1 MARATTEKTTP
12 ATKSTRT
19 VRAEPVIEKT
29 EQPKDQF
36 VLRIPRL
43 NFRNGSLNAYLVF
56 VVVIFAFILGMLTN
70 KVLYLENQVKTN
82 ANANTAAQANPQ
94 AAIPTA
100 VPPPA
105 VVKVDNGHLPLKGDS
120 NAKVTIVEFSDFQC
134 PFCKQYFDQ
143 TDSQIQ
149 DQYVKTGKVKFA
161 YRQFPLTSI
170 HPNAE
175 KAAEAAEC
183 ANEQNQFWNFHDQLF
198 QNQDTWAP
206 MAAADAENSFVDYAT
221 QLGMDPDQFRSC
233 IDTDKYKKVVD
244 DDEAAG
250 TKVQVDGTPAFF
262 INGNRLVGAQPF
274 SEFQKVIDA
283 ELKK

>member
-1 MARATTEKTTP
+1 MRLMARATTAKTIPTETKPLPKSEK
-12 ATKSTRT
+12 AH
-19 VRAEPVIEKT
+19 
-29 EQPKDQF
+29 DHF

-43 NFRNGSLNAYLVF
+43 NFKNGSLNAYLVF
-56 VVVIFAFILGMLTN
+56 VVVVFAFLLGMLTN
-70 KVLYLENQVKTN
+70 KVLFLENQVKNN
-82 ANANTAAQANPQ
+82 ANANTAAANPQ

-105 VVKVDNGHLPLKGDS
+105 VVKVDNGHLPARGDA

-149 DQYVKTGKVKFA
+149 DQYVKTGKVKFY
-161 YRQFPLTSI
+161 YRQYPLTSI

-175 KAAEAAEC
+175 KSAEASEC
-183 ANEQNQFWNFHDQLF
+183 ANEQNQFWAYHDLLF
-198 QNQDTWAP
+198 KNQDTWSP
-206 MAAADAENSFVDYAT
+206 MTSADAENSFVDYAT
-221 QLGMDPDQFRSC
+221 QLGMDADQFRSC
-233 IDTDKYKKVVD
+233 IDLGKYKKQVD
-244 DDEAAG
+244 DDATAG
-250 TKVQVDGTPAFF
+250 NKVQVDGTPAFF

-274 SEFQKVIDA
+274 SEFQKLIDE

>member
-105 VVKVDNGHLPLKGDS
+105 VVKVDNGHLPR
-120 NAKVTIVEFSDFQC
+120 
-134 PFCKQYFDQ
+134 
-143 TDSQIQ
+143 
-149 DQYVKTGKVKFA
+149 KVKFA